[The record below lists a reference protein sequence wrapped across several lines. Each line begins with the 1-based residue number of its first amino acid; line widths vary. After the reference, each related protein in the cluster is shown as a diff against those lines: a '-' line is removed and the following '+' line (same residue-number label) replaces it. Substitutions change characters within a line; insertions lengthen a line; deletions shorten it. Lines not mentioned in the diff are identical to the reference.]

1 MEVDLPS
8 IAIVDGNITE
18 CDVDM
23 LEIVKSTFIRF
34 RFPAFS
40 ERLVYDPT
48 TGAVETTEDAPID
61 EETAVKEEQDEETV
75 FDDPIYPDDMNS
87 TGAAGGSS
95 DGLIDGAAPRSS
107 WLAGAALLALAVFG
121 SQR

>member
-23 LEIVKSTFIRF
+23 MEILKSTVIRF

-48 TGAVETTEDAPID
+48 AGAVESTEDAPID
-61 EETAVKEEQDEETV
+61 EETAVKADEEEDTV
-75 FDDPIYPDDMNS
+75 MADPIYPEDTNS

-107 WLAGAALLALAVFG
+107 WLAGAALLALAIFG